1 MGSPIITVSLL
12 SALAVV
18 SPAAETSEPAAST
31 TPAIANILP
40 ADTPFVGLVNTKPEA
55 WTSLNRFYL
64 FQRAYTAVSKYLPPT
79 FKFDYAREIESLL
92 GEQIALAFLPKV
104 EGTTATIDNNF
115 VMLAPIKDES
125 RIQPFID
132 ILKNG
137 DPKRVKVR
145 DYKGITILELQPP
158 ETPKAEPLPESP
170 ESTPTPETP
179 ESTPAPES
187 LPELKIPEELPPDP
201 NKLPQSKPIPKLKQV
216 GSQRKLN
223 LAAVPPILGN
233 PDWFKKQRGIAIAT
247 LPGYIVTG
255 ITAKPIEQII
265 DASQGNTT
273 LAQNTQF
280 QETIKHPQYAKSLF
294 SIYENLVTVVPLI
307 NDITKDPS
315 LPFPIIGSDELNLD
329 QLKNFSTANGFVT
342 VEPEGLRFQITAYRQ
357 TPQSEKNAFQSEKPE
372 AILSRLP
379 AATYSAATGRNLN
392 QKWLLLT
399 EAFSTK
405 PKLKEYLTQLRSFV
419 RSSTKLDLEKDIL
432 NWMNGDY
439 AFFLFPSKGG
449 LLGSIPN
456 LNLGIGMA
464 VETNNRAAA
473 ETTLKKLDE
482 FITSFSTGEVVVNT
496 HNIQGQ
502 TVTSWDVGSE
512 ASQSLLAYNWTDEN
526 TVVITTGFGAIK
538 DLVPQPYIALPSTYN
553 FQTATNSLPRP
564 NYGYFY
570 LNGGSTLSW
579 IYGFLPSFFDDK
591 NFRPWKP
598 IVGSVYSFSATSS
611 TTPDKEQFDFLMVLA
626 PSRKPI
632 NPAIKE

>member
-1 MGSPIITVSLL
+1 MVSPIITVSLL
-12 SALAVV
+12 SALAVTA
-18 SPAAETSEPAAST
+18 PAAETSEPAAST
-31 TPAIANILP
+31 TPNTPAIANILP
-40 ADTPFVGLVNTKPEA
+40 ADTPLVGLVNTKVEA
-55 WTSLNRFYL
+55 WASLNRFYL
-64 FQRAYTAVSKYLPPT
+64 FERAFTAVSKYLPPN
-79 FKFDYAREIESLL
+79 FKFSYLREIESLL
-92 GEQIALAFLPKV
+92 GDQVGFAFLPKV

-125 RIQPFID
+125 RIQPLLD

-145 DYKGITILELQPP
+145 DYKGITILEFQAPEQPKSAPLP
-158 ETPKAEPLPESP
+158 ESPEESTPAPESP
-170 ESTPTPETP
+170 ESTP
-179 ESTPAPES
+179 
-187 LPELKIPEELPPDP
+187 ELKEPEELPLDP
-201 NKLPQSKPIPKLKQV
+201 NKLPQGKPLPQLKPIRSRQ
-216 GSQRKLN
+216 KLN
-223 LAAVPPILGN
+223 LVAIPPILRN
-233 PDWFKKQRGIAIAT
+233 PDWLNKPRGIAIAT
-247 LPGYIVTG
+247 LPGYVITG
-255 ITAKPIEQII
+255 ITAKPLEQII
-265 DASQGNTT
+265 DASQENTT

-280 QETIKHPQYAKSLF
+280 QETIKNPQYAKSLF
-294 SIYENLVTVVPLI
+294 SIYENLKTFVPLI

-315 LPFPIIGSDELNLD
+315 LPFPVIGSDTLYLEE
-329 QLKNFSTANGFVT
+329 LKNYATVNGFLT
-342 VEPEGLRFQITAYRQ
+342 VEPEGLRFQATAYRQ
-357 TPQSEKNAFQSEKPE
+357 TPKTEKDEFQSEKPE

-399 EAFSTK
+399 EALSAK
-405 PKLKEYLTQLRSFV
+405 PKLKEYLTQLRSFIFNN
-419 RSSTKLDLEKDIL
+419 TKLDLEKDIL

-464 VETNNRAAA
+464 IETNNRDAA
-473 ETTLKKLDE
+473 EATLKKLNE
-482 FITSFSTGEVVVNT
+482 LITSFSTGEVQVNT

-502 TVTSWDVGSE
+502 TVTSWDVGGES
-512 ASQSLLAYNWTDEN
+512 SQSLLAYNWTDEN

-538 DLVPQPYIALPSTYN
+538 DLVPQPYIPLPSTYN

-579 IYGFLPSFFDDK
+579 IYGFFGGFYNDQSI
-591 NFRPWKP
+591 RPWKP
-598 IVGSVYSFSATSS
+598 IIGSVYSLSATTS

-626 PSRKPI
+626 PTRKPI
-632 NPAIKE
+632 NPAIKEE